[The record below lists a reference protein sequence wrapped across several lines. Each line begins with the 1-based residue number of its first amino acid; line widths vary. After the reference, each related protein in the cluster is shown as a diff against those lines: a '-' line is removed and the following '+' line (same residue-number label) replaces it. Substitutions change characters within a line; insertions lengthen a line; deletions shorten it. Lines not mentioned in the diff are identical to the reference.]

1 MKRLTILF
9 LFLTVCFCD
18 MSAHDGGALLP
29 IKGQPTRT
37 EISVTAEVVNNTI
50 QFTSTLPLDDA
61 QVQLI
66 DANGNVVLT
75 QLVESDDS
83 GDYSIDISGLASGTY
98 TINLTV
104 RQISFSGQLTL

>member
-1 MKRLTILF
+1 MILF
-9 LFLTVCFCD
+9 FFLTACYCD
-18 MSAHDGGALLP
+18 MSAYSGGTPLP
-29 IKGQPTRT
+29 TKGQPTRT

-50 QFTSTLPLDDA
+50 QFTSTIPLDDA

>member
-1 MKRLTILF
+1 
-9 LFLTVCFCD
+9 
-18 MSAHDGGALLP
+18 MSAHNGPVMLP
-29 IKGQPTRT
+29 TKGQPTRT
-37 EISVTAEVVNNTI
+37 EISVAAEVVNNTI
-50 QFTSTLPLDDA
+50 QFTSTIPLDDA

-104 RQISFSGQLTL
+104 RQILFSGQLTL

>member
-1 MKRLTILF
+1 MKRLMILF
-9 LFLTVCFCD
+9 LVMSACYCD
-18 MSAHDGGALLP
+18 MSANNGPVLLP
-29 IKGQPTRT
+29 RKGQPTRT

-50 QFTSTLPLDDA
+50 QFTSNLPLDDA

-104 RQISFSGQLTL
+104 RQILFSGQLTL

>member
-1 MKRLTILF
+1 MKKLMILF
-9 LFLTVCFCD
+9 LFLTACYCD
-18 MSAHDGGALLP
+18 MSAYNGPTPLP
-29 IKGQPTRT
+29 AKGQPTRT

-50 QFTSTLPLDDA
+50 QFTSNLPLDDA

-83 GDYSIDISGLASGTY
+83 GDYYIDISGLASGTY

-104 RQISFSGQLTL
+104 RQILFSGQLTL